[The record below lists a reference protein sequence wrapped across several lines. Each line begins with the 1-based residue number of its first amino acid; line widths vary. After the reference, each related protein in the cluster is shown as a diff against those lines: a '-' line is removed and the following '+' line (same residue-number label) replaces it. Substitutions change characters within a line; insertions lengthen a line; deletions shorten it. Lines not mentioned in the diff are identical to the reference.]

1 MIKVSV
7 ATMVAAICGTKSSKA
22 VLRPGNKTRTYIV
35 HNSTDACV
43 VITSSCDTILKFE

>member
-7 ATMVAAICGTKSSKA
+7 ATTVTAICGTKSSKA
-22 VLRPGNKTRTYIV
+22 VLRPENKTRTYTV

-43 VITSSCDTILKFE
+43 VITSSWDTILQK